1 MLHEGNSG
9 TGVLD
14 LLGEA
19 WVERHRGGGAGKR
32 SRADVFFG
40 DAPKLQKQNRAKGE
54 FFARAAR
61 SRQRASASSFVA
73 SSGSSRSGKFGF
85 GPVAGL
91 SDQIRLITLDD
102 DERSQRRNGGGA
114 GGQGIQSGSPQSKGR
129 PGFVSGGVPSSKQKI
144 ADGFR
149 PTVIKVVSFAK
160 GGKRAGATAAYVQ
173 RDGVALETDDMR
185 LLRNHDEVQ
194 AEIDHWTHSFD
205 SRKATDDVVTIQV
218 KVAGLKNTHDDLKLF
233 MRAVDAAF
241 EGHHWALGE
250 PLSRDGS
257 LQARVVTVMAGTKER
272 FRVDNDLSL
281 ADKSRTAMLERME
294 QEGIATD
301 RVTLIAGRPGH
312 GVEALAYRLSLL
324 AENGQGAMTD
334 KKAPINSR
342 LEARNLA
349 REWKRDLHSFE
360 GRDTMHLVV
369 SAKGDTDMD
378 AFKSAVRAYLHE
390 SFRQNKFMWG
400 VHSDKKENGQ
410 GHIHAH
416 AVVAMRGQDG
426 TKLHPNIKTFK
437 VWRETFAEKAQAE
450 GLKIVATAA
459 AERAS
464 SQSYGAKDKA
474 IVDAANTPRQGREK
488 QDIAYARQYPHV
500 VAKARHRM
508 AVAKINPARFAVTEK
523 QRKQANSDLAEW
535 RSIAGRQT
543 NNPIATENVIR
554 LGEALAA
561 GAAIRDILAMSK
573 GETSMANAQAMSD
586 TLARMNRTVEQAS
599 DSLSEKSRQAFVERA
614 TKVLTSYAVRVDLQR
629 LAEQGIKAVATPQ
642 VAKIVSIAGDRLLD
656 RARQIEGRERREAE
670 AARKDAE
677 AAQSNASR
685 SAGKSDPVSSRQ
697 TAEDQQ
703 DLQRATRGLQKETR
717 EAQAASKA
725 ARDLVSKP
733 GAKIDPTAAKSSEGL
748 KELKLEQAR
757 TLDEIRAAAQKEVA
771 KPTGQKIKSKKY

>member
-1 MLHEGNSG
+1 MLDEGNSE

-14 LLGEA
+14 LLGET
-19 WVERHRGGGAGKR
+19 WVERHRGGGGGKR
-32 SRADVFFG
+32 NRADVFFG
-40 DAPKLQKQNRAKGE
+40 DAPKPQRQIRAKGE
-54 FFARAAR
+54 FFARAAQ
-61 SRQRASASSFVA
+61 SRQRASAGSFVG

-85 GPVAGL
+85 SPVAGL
-91 SDQIRLITLDD
+91 SDQIRLVTFDD
-102 DERSQRRNGGGA
+102 EERSQKRNGGGA
-114 GGQGIQSGSPQSKGR
+114 GVRGVLTGSPQSRAHIGLV
-129 PGFVSGGVPSSKQKI
+129 PGSLPSTKQKI
-144 ADGFR
+144 AEGFR
-149 PTVIKVVSFAK
+149 PAVIKVVSFAK

-185 LLRNHDEVQ
+185 LLNNHDEVQ
-194 AEIDHWTHSFD
+194 AEIDHWTHGFD
-205 SRKATDDVVTIQV
+205 SRKPTDDVVTIQV

-250 PLSRDGS
+250 PLSWDGS
-257 LQARVVTVMAGTKER
+257 LQARVVTVMAGTHER
-272 FRVDNDLSL
+272 FRVDDDLSL

-294 QEGIATD
+294 REGIAAD

-324 AENGQGAMTD
+324 AENGQGAMND

-342 LEARNLA
+342 LQARNLA

-390 SFRQNKFMWG
+390 SFPQNKFMWG

-426 TKLHPNIKTFK
+426 TKLHPNIQTFK
-437 VWRETFAEKAQAE
+437 AWRETFAEKAQAE
-450 GLKIVATAA
+450 GLRIVATAA
-459 AERAS
+459 SERAS

-474 IVDAANTPRQGREK
+474 IVDAADTPRQGREK
-488 QDIAYARQYPHV
+488 QDVAYARHHPHV
-500 VAKARHRM
+500 VARARHRM
-508 AVAKINPARFAVTEK
+508 TVARINPARFAVTET
-523 QRKQANSDLAEW
+523 QRRSANSDLAEW
-535 RSIAGRQT
+535 RAIAGRQP
-543 NNPIATENVIR
+543 NNPIATDNVIR
-554 LGEALAA
+554 LGEALVA

-599 DSLSEKSRQAFVERA
+599 ESLSDKSSQAFTERA
-614 TKVLTSYAVRVDLQR
+614 AKVLTSYAARVDLQR
-629 LAEQGIKAVATPQ
+629 LAEQGIKAVATPE

-670 AARKDAE
+670 AARKNAE
-677 AAQSNASR
+677 TAQANAVR
-685 SAGKSDPVSSRQ
+685 SGGKSDPASSRRN
-697 TAEDQQ
+697 AEVRE

-717 EAQAASKA
+717 EARAASKA

-733 GAKIDPTAAKSSEGL
+733 GAKIDPVAAKSSEGL

-757 TLDEIRAAAQKEVA
+757 TIDEIRAAAQRETA
-771 KPTGQKIKSKKY
+771 KPTVQKGRPKKY